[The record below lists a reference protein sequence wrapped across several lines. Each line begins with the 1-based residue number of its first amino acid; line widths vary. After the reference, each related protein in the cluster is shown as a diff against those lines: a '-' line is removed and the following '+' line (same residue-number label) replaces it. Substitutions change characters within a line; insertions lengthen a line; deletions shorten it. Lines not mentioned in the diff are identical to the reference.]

1 MQASR
6 ISPWSGWRLTG
17 RIAFVL
23 LAMAAVVA
31 AAAPD
36 GAAAALAVVRLTA
49 RTSVVLFMIVFATS
63 GLAVLAPSSATRWLR
78 RNRRYLG
85 VSFAI
90 SHAIHLAGII
100 AFARLDPA
108 GFAEATNVLTFLGGG
123 LAYGFIAAMALT
135 SFDRAVVWLG
145 PRRWRLLHTLGLWYI
160 WVIFAQAYGKRVVV
174 DIDYGPGMAL
184 VLAALVVRL
193 LPRLR
198 KAKA

>member
-6 ISPWSGWRLTG
+6 TSPWSGWRLTG

-23 LAMAAVVA
+23 LAMAAAVA

-36 GAAAALAVVRLTA
+36 PGEAALAVVRLTA

-63 GLAVLAPSSATRWLR
+63 GLAMLAPSPATRWLR

-100 AFARLDPA
+100 AFARLDPV
-108 GFAEATNVLTFLGGG
+108 GFAAATNVLTFLGGG
-123 LAYGFIAAMALT
+123 LAYVFIAAMALT
-135 SFDRAVVWLG
+135 SSDRAVVWLG

>member
-6 ISPWSGWRLTG
+6 TSPWGGWRLTG
-17 RIAFVL
+17 WIGLLL
-23 LAMAAVVA
+23 LALAAAVAV
-31 AAAPD
+31 AAPD

-49 RTSVVLFMIVFATS
+49 RTSVVLFMTVFATS
-63 GLAVLAPSSATRWLR
+63 GLAVLAPSAATRWLR

-90 SHAIHLAGII
+90 SHAIHLAGIV
-100 AFARLDPA
+100 AFTRLDPA
-108 GFAEATNVLTFLGGG
+108 AFAEATNVLTFLGGG

-145 PRRWRLLHTLGLWYI
+145 PQRWRLLHTLGLWYI
-160 WVIFAQAYGKRVVV
+160 WVIFAQAYGKRVAV

-184 VLAALVVRL
+184 VLAGLALRL

-198 KAKA
+198 KA